1 MKKKKLILK
10 IFEKIGLK
18 RIKANQKPNISK
30 EQMCRK
36 SISFGICPEVCE
48 KCAWGNMSDSDIK

>member
-1 MKKKKLILK
+1 MNILNA
-10 IFEKIGLK
+10 IIGLK
-18 RIKANQKPNISK
+18 RIKVNQKPNISK

-36 SISFGICPEVCE
+36 SISFGVCPEVCE